1 MGGKGLNIYQP
12 FPEPCESAP
21 ARSKA
26 RSVVRVSKQS
36 RRSRS
41 VPELE
46 AAGPNGIEV
55 SPDGAWLYINLWPAR
70 KMMRLSRGQTP
81 VKKDVVD
88 VPFHPDNMRWQSN
101 GTLLSAG
108 HDAPTMARATECL
121 RVTCND
127 AAARVAR
134 WDPKTLKVQEAVR
147 YPSDDVFF
155 GATAALQVGKE
166 IWIGSVR
173 GDRIARYPAR

>member
-1 MGGKGLNIYQP
+1 
-12 FPEPCESAP
+12 
-21 ARSKA
+21 
-26 RSVVRVSKQS
+26 
-36 RRSRS
+36 
-41 VPELE
+41 
-46 AAGPNGIEV
+46 
-55 SPDGAWLYINLWPAR
+55 
-70 KMMRLSRGQTP
+70 MMRLSRGQTP

-88 VPFHPDNMRWQSN
+88 VLHPDNIRWQSN

-108 HDAPTMARATECL
+108 HDAPPMARATECL

-127 AAARVAR
+127 TAARVAR
-134 WDPKTLKVQEAVR
+134 WDPKTLKVEEAVR